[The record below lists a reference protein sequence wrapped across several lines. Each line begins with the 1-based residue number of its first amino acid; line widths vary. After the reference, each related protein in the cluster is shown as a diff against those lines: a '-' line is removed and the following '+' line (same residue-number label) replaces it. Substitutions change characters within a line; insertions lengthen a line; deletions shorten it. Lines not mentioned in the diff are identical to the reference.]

1 MLNRCHPNRW
11 IYSMT
16 VCRYLLDTNI
26 LSNLLKQPA
35 GVVARRIREVGEDA
49 ICTSILVA
57 CELRYGAAKKDSP
70 ILSNKVE
77 QLLAAVEVV
86 SLDEHVAAHYGA
98 LRTALERAG
107 TSIRAND
114 YLIAAHALSLSLIL
128 VTDNADEF
136 SRVPGLTVE
145 NWLSLSH

>member
-1 MLNRCHPNRW
+1 
-11 IYSMT
+11 MT

-86 SLDEHVAAHYGA
+86 PLDEDVAAHYEA

-107 TSIRAND
+107 TPIGAND

>member
-1 MLNRCHPNRW
+1 
-11 IYSMT
+11 MT

-35 GVVARRIREVGEDA
+35 GVVAHRIREVGEGA

-57 CELRYGAAKKDSP
+57 YELHYGAAKKDSP

-86 SLDEHVAAHYGA
+86 PLDEDVAAHYGA

-107 TSIRAND
+107 TPIRAND

-128 VTDNADEF
+128 VTDNTDEF
-136 SRVPGLTVE
+136 SRVTGLTVE